1 LFLLPAT
8 TPGSKNNY
16 ITQTMAFSLRKLS
29 KRFMLLT
36 NSVLIIVF
44 LIACFQPRL
53 SPETFWGLGY
63 LSVGFPYLL
72 LLMLAFGFFWLFAKP
87 RFILL
92 TLIALAIGYPQI
104 ALLYNLNNE
113 AFILQ
118 KKEGEL
124 RVMTWNVK
132 GFYGSKPGRKAKLA
146 NADSIFSI
154 ILKYQPD
161 VVCLQ
166 EYGQYDDKNLGK
178 SPLDVMRK
186 MGYNFE
192 VLSKDYSRKTYS
204 YSSGVAI
211 FSKLPLLAT
220 ERIPYTSSAESLLFA
235 DVLFQKDTLRIFT
248 THLQSYR
255 FSEIELDQI
264 EKVRQKE
271 TPSIAPSRS
280 LLSKMKSGFL
290 NRASQVDIMAP
301 QLDKSPHPEIVC
313 LDMNDV
319 PNSYAYHHVRG
330 NRVDVFLQKGF
341 GIGRTYLSYVPTLRI
356 DFIFADPRF
365 ETSQIS
371 IPQLMYSDH
380 LPIIADLKWQP

>member
-1 LFLLPAT
+1 
-8 TPGSKNNY
+8 
-16 ITQTMAFSLRKLS
+16 
-29 KRFMLLT
+29 MLLT
-36 NSVLIIVF
+36 NSIVVIVF
-44 LIACFQPRL
+44 LLACYQPRL
-53 SPETFWGLGY
+53 SPEIFWGLGY
-63 LSVGFPYLL
+63 LSIGFPYLL
-72 LLMLAFGFFWLFAKP
+72 LLLIAFCIFWLFAKP
-87 RFILL
+87 KLILL
-92 TLIALAIGYPQI
+92 TLISLIIGFPQI
-104 ALLYNLNNE
+104 ALLYNIHEEGFALE
-113 AFILQ
+113 

-166 EYGQYDDKNLGK
+166 EYGQYDDKNSGK
-178 SPLDVMRK
+178 SPLDIMRK

-255 FSEIELDQI
+255 FSEKELDQI

-319 PNSYAYHHVRG
+319 PNSYAYHNVRG

-356 DFIFADPRF
+356 DFIFADPHF
-365 ETSQIS
+365 ETTQIS
-371 IPQLMYSDH
+371 IPRLKYSDH
-380 LPIIADLKWQP
+380 LPIITDLKWQP